1 MKVMV
6 DFEKLHNLK
15 NKYDE
20 FIDFCSKQDGM
31 SDKEIQEIGAQK
43 VAGMQSAVEELF
55 RED

>member
-31 SDKEIQEIGAQK
+31 NDQEIQEIGVRK
-43 VAGMQSAVEELF
+43 VAGMQLAIENLF
-55 RED
+55 KED